1 MEEGTL
7 VLEVG
12 GIYRAEDGFLWEIV
26 HESKEG
32 FIGLRLNLFPPWC
45 GASLFYRNGVSVR
58 QRTKN
63 LVPKFAPVTSEVGEG
78 IALETPAPK
87 KEHPPLVLAVGE
99 SYEDDRG
106 EFWTVRSGMNG
117 SFRVEDNFGHVR
129 YHRKDGTFC
138 NYGGISAEKSYN
150 IRADLVR
157 KIEPKRVEPETPA
170 PKKSIAEELRETAGK
185 HHTTEAVVQ
194 RLIDIATEAAK
205 DGKTSIEIEPSA
217 FYDERLQTELYKHGF
232 SVRGLFKSY
241 GLMPSSSWLD
251 SVYLSWGETDS
262 KAGVR

>member
-12 GIYRAEDGFLWEIV
+12 GVYRAEDGFLWEIV

-32 FIGLRLNLFPPWC
+32 FIGLRSNSSPPWY
-45 GASLFYRNGVSVR
+45 GASLFYPNGVSVR

-63 LVPKFAPVTSEVGEG
+63 LVSKLAPVIFEVGEG
-78 IALETPAPK
+78 IGLETPAPK
-87 KEHPPLVLAVGE
+87 KEHPPLTLEVGE
-99 SYEDDRG
+99 LYEDNRG
-106 EFWTVRSGMNG
+106 EFWTVRSDMNG

-170 PKKSIAEELRETAGK
+170 PKKSIAEELRETAEK
-185 HHTTEAVVQ
+185 HQTTEAVVQ
-194 RLIDIATEAAK
+194 RLIDRAKEAA
-205 DGKTSIEIEPSA
+205 DLGEIQIEIESSA
-217 FYDERLQTELYKHGF
+217 FYNERLKAELAKHGF
-232 SVRGLFKSY
+232 RVTGLFKQASY
-241 GLMPSSSWLD
+241 STSVSWLD

-262 KAGVR
+262 KAGVK